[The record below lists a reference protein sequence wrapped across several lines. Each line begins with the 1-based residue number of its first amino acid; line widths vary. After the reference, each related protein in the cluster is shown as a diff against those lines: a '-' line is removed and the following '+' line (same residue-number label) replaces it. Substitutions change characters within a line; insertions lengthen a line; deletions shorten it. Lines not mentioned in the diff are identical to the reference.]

1 MREKEKSTRVIYVRH
16 GKADFPYDRL
26 YCDDRED
33 PALAEEGVTQ
43 AEGAARLLQEED
55 VDVIYASPMLR
66 TRKTAEAI
74 IKTTGVPLHT
84 HPGLKER
91 PFGIWDGLFF
101 DDIARDYPDEF
112 KAWKQDPV
120 HFVPDG
126 GETIRD
132 HMVRV
137 TSAVAEIVERHP
149 GEMVVIV
156 AHVGPI
162 RMCVTDALQMPLEA
176 YRRLTIDYGSLTRVD
191 YGKRQHNL
199 IYLNRRS
206 RE

>member
-1 MREKEKSTRVIYVRH
+1 MRFDKFTIKSQELIQNAQSLASRHGNQQIEPEHLVLSMLAEKE
-16 GKADFPYDRL
+16 G
-26 YCDDRED
+26 
-33 PALAEEGVTQ
+33 LASSLLRKLGV
-43 AEGAARLLQEED
+43 
-55 VDVIYASPMLR
+55 S
-66 TRKTAEAI
+66 AEAI
-74 IKTTGVPLHT
+74 VRATGVPLHT

-91 PFGIWDGLFF
+91 PFGIWDGLYF
-101 DDIARDYPDEF
+101 DDIARDYPEEF
-112 KAWKQDPV
+112 KAWKRDPV

-126 GETIRD
+126 GETIHD

-137 TSAVAEIVERHP
+137 TAAVTEIVERHP